1 MSGGRH
7 TAAGRKTDEERT
19 PRSISGLHSEILSI
33 PWTGGVPC
41 DDLPVVCC
49 TDSTRCGAYLTSD
62 GPYRR
67 YALRG
72 CPLRRRGGRGTR
84 KTGRRRKVCVR
95 SKTSGH
101 AATGMPRA
109 EGAMPV

>member
-19 PRSISGLHSEILSI
+19 PRSISGLHSEILSV

-62 GPYRR
+62 GPCRR

-72 CPLRRRGGRGTR
+72 CPLRRHGKTRGHRRNTR
-84 KTGRRRKVCVR
+84 ARPTN
-95 SKTSGH
+95 SGNS
-101 AATGMPRA
+101 AIPSVATK
-109 EGAMPV
+109 EEVVPV

>member
-19 PRSISGLHSEILSI
+19 PRSISGLHSEILSV

-62 GPYRR
+62 GPCRR

-72 CPLRRRGGRGTR
+72 CPLRRGKTR
-84 KTGRRRKVCVR
+84 KTARRRRKTCER
-95 SKTSGH
+95 PEASRC
-101 AATGMPRA
+101 AAAGI
-109 EGAMPV
+109 PVVEEAVPV

>member
-1 MSGGRH
+1 MSGDVPI
-7 TAAGRKTDEERT
+7 AAKPDAEEET
-19 PRSISGLHSEILSI
+19 PRSVFSPGGEKTIA

-49 TDSTRCGAYLTSD
+49 TDSTRCGSYLTSD
-62 GPYRR
+62 GPCRR

-95 SKTSGH
+95 PKTSGH